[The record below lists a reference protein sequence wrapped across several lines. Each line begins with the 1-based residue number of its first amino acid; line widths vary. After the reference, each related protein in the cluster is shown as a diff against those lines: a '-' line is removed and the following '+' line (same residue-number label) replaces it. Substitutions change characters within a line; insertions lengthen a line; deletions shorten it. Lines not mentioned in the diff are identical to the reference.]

1 MYELLLAVHL
11 LAAVIWV
18 GGTVALTVLA
28 GRIGPE
34 DRRTVAPQFAWYGER
49 VITGAA
55 VVLLL
60 AGFGLVAELEFV
72 EITDPWIL
80 IALVGYA
87 ASFAIGAGFLGP
99 AGKRIAALSEAGDLS
114 GVEATYQRL
123 LTFSRIDSVIVLL
136 VVIDMAVKP
145 GA

>member
-11 LAAVIWV
+11 LAAVVWV

-28 GRIGPE
+28 SRISPA
-34 DRRTVAPQFAWYGER
+34 DRLAVAPQFAWYGER

-55 VVLLL
+55 VVLLI
-60 AGFGLVAELEFV
+60 AGFLLVNELDSV
-72 EITDPWIL
+72 QIGDLWIILAL
-80 IALVGYA
+80 IGYF

-99 AGKRIAALSEAGDLS
+99 AGKRIATLGEAGDLA
-114 GVEATYQRL
+114 GVESTYQKL
-123 LTFSRIDSVIVLL
+123 LTFSRIDTVIVLL

-145 GA
+145 GG

>member
-11 LAAVIWV
+11 LAAVVWV
-18 GGTVALTVLA
+18 GGSVALTILA

-34 DRRTVAPQFAWYGER
+34 HRRAVAPHFDWYGSR

-60 AGFGLVAELEFV
+60 AGIGLVNELESV
-72 EITDPWIL
+72 EIGDLWVIL
-80 IALVGYA
+80 ALIGYFI
-87 ASFAIGAGFLGP
+87 SFAIGAGVLGP
-99 AGKRIAALSEAGDLS
+99 AGKKIATMSEAGDTG

-123 LTFSRIDSVIVLL
+123 LTFSRIDSLVVLL